1 MATFLF
7 PCTIFGPVTSRRL
20 GKSLGVNLLPVDCKV
35 CNYNCVYCE
44 CGWTDYSGKVSL
56 ELPDRED
63 IYRELEERL
72 AELNSRGDAPDV
84 ITFAGNGEPT
94 LNPHFPGII
103 DDTLL
108 LRDKYFPD
116 AGVAVLS
123 NATTCGDPEIREAL
137 LKVDFNIL
145 KLDSA
150 LEATIKLHNRPLKN
164 VKPKR
169 LIEDLAAYNGKVIV
183 QTLFVRGIV
192 DGEEIDNTT
201 PKELIA
207 WLEALEKIRP
217 SEVMIYTI
225 LRDTPPGGNLVK
237 VPVEELE
244 AIALMVEDMGIN
256 TQVSG

>member
-1 MATFLF
+1 
-7 PCTIFGPVTSRRL
+7 
-20 GKSLGVNLLPVDCKV
+20 
-35 CNYNCVYCE
+35 
-44 CGWTDYSGKVSL
+44 
-56 ELPDRED
+56 
-63 IYRELEERL
+63 LEERL

-169 LIEDLAAYNGKVIV
+169 LIEDLASYNGKVII

-207 WLEALEKIRP
+207 WLEALEKIGP

>member
-1 MATFLF
+1 M
-7 PCTIFGPVTSRRL
+7 IFGPVTSRRL
-20 GKSLGVNLLPVDCKV
+20 GKSLGVNLLPGNCKV
-35 CNYNCVYCE
+35 CNFNCVYCE

-63 IYRELEERL
+63 VFQELEERL
-72 AELNSRGDAPDV
+72 AELKNRGEAPDV

-94 LNPHFPGII
+94 LNPDFPGII

-108 LRDKYFPD
+108 LRDRYFPA

-137 LKVDFNIL
+137 MKVDFNIL

-150 LEATIKLHNRPLKN
+150 LGTTIKLHNRPSAN
-164 VKPKR
+164 IEPKQ
-169 LIEDLAAYNGKVIV
+169 LIENLAAYNGKVII

-201 PKELIA
+201 PEELFA
-207 WLEALEKIRP
+207 WLEALEKIKP

-225 LRDTPPGGNLVK
+225 SRDTPSGGNLVK

-244 AIALMVEDMGIN
+244 TIALMVEDMGIKA
-256 TQVSG
+256 QVSG